1 MYVSNNKTASLEFGK
16 VPNEICISTDNDDVQ
31 CECYI
36 LGQRFSVV
44 SAWFIALIKCCDL

>member
-44 SAWFIALIKCCDL
+44 SA